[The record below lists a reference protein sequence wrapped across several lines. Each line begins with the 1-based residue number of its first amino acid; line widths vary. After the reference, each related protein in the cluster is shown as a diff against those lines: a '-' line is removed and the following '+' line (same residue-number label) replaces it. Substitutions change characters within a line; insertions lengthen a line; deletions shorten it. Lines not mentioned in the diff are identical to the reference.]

1 MLLHNTWYVERAR
14 GKGTCSYHLRSG
26 KDCQQPQLYSADS
39 LYVCFWLCCVC
50 VSSIHCQECSYSA
63 LHLTSLYT
71 PHIVQPLLLVS
82 VQPVYIQLLVHLSPE
97 HLSRCWYASVYTC
110 LIMHAALSLCGN
122 YFLSHKW
129 GMFDWHMPWALCMV
143 FNYVHTLVLVSD
155 WNVWL

>member
-1 MLLHNTWYVERAR
+1 MVSELEAKAHAATTWEVERTVSSLNCTQLTVCMCA
-14 GKGTCSYHLRSG
+14 S
-26 KDCQQPQLYSADS
+26 DC
-39 LYVCFWLCCVC
+39 VVCVC